1 MRFPRNQRVTQRSDY
16 LRIRDDGS
24 RYDCGAFLCQ
34 IIPSK
39 QNSPRLG
46 IIVTRKIGNAV
57 VRNRAKRIFRE
68 IFRLNQKDIPQ
79 NTDIVIIVRKNFN
92 KHTFHTLNRRLLDA
106 CEKWLKHKKLGD
118 Q

>member
-16 LRIRDDGS
+16 LNIRESGS
-24 RYDCGAFLCQ
+24 RYDCGAFIFQ
-34 IIPSK
+34 IAPGK

-46 IIVTRKIGNAV
+46 LIVTRKVGNAV

-79 NTDIVIIVRKNFN
+79 NTDIVIIVRKNFIN
-92 KHTFHTLNRRLLDA
+92 YTFHTLSRRLIDA
-106 CEKWLKHKKLGD
+106 CDKWTSKLNIKD
-118 Q
+118 T